1 MLNALSKPTILVVDD
16 MPGSIEIL
24 NQILADEY
32 RVLFAL
38 NGEAGLEITRTQKP
52 ELILLDVSMPGM
64 DGYQVCHEL
73 KSDPETRDIPIIFV
87 TAKDQDEDQE
97 MGFKIGAAD
106 YLTKPVRP
114 ATVKVRVKNQLQ
126 IRHSEE
132 LILHQALYDGLTHLP
147 NRSLSVDRLRYSIAQ
162 DCRNQLKTALLFIDL
177 DKFKEINDTL
187 GHDAGDQL
195 LKASA
200 LRFKQCLDKFKEI
213 NDTLGHDAGDQ
224 LLKASA
230 LRFKQCVR
238 KIDTVGRLGGD
249 EFVVILPGLE
259 QVEDAKKV
267 AENIIRVFSNPFTL
281 SGMEVVVTVSI
292 GIAFSPDD
300 SDDYKKLLANADTA
314 MYQSKEAGRNN
325 YHLFNQK
332 MNHNIKRRMEME
344 YHLRHA
350 LKLGELSVFYQP
362 LVDIA
367 TRRIIGAEALLRWNN
382 SVLGSVPPDE
392 FIALAEQSGMIES
405 IGAFVLTQG
414 CEQFKDLIDQEGRAL
429 SLAVNV
435 SPQQFRRGNL
445 PELVDNILKLTGFAV
460 ERLELEV
467 TEGLL
472 LDNQGIVKES
482 LQTIR
487 QQGIGL
493 SMDDFGTGYS
503 SLSYLRKFPFDI
515 IKIDQS
521 FIREMNTN
529 PSDQALVAAAIA
541 MAHALGIKVIAEGV
555 ETEAQLACLV
565 EKNCDIAQGYLF
577 SRPLPIE
584 EFKKMIK

>member
-1 MLNALSKPTILVVDD
+1 MIKMMLNALSKPTILVVDD

-162 DCRNQLKTALLFIDL
+162 DCRNQLKTALLFID
-177 DKFKEINDTL
+177 
-187 GHDAGDQL
+187 
-195 LKASA
+195 
-200 LRFKQCLDKFKEI
+200 LDKFKEI

>member
-162 DCRNQLKTALLFIDL
+162 DCRNQLKTALLFID
-177 DKFKEINDTL
+177 
-187 GHDAGDQL
+187 
-195 LKASA
+195 
-200 LRFKQCLDKFKEI
+200 LDKFKEI

>member
-1 MLNALSKPTILVVDD
+1 MMKMMLNALSKPTILVVDD

-162 DCRNQLKTALLFIDL
+162 DCRNQLKTALLFID
-177 DKFKEINDTL
+177 
-187 GHDAGDQL
+187 
-195 LKASA
+195 
-200 LRFKQCLDKFKEI
+200 LDKFKEI

-414 CEQFKDLIDQEGRAL
+414 CEQFKGLIDQEGRAL

-472 LDNQGIVKES
+472 LDNQGIVKGS

>member
-38 NGEAGLEITRTQKP
+38 TGEAGLEITRTQKP

-162 DCRNQLKTALLFIDL
+162 DCRNQLKTALLFID
-177 DKFKEINDTL
+177 
-187 GHDAGDQL
+187 
-195 LKASA
+195 
-200 LRFKQCLDKFKEI
+200 LDKFKEI